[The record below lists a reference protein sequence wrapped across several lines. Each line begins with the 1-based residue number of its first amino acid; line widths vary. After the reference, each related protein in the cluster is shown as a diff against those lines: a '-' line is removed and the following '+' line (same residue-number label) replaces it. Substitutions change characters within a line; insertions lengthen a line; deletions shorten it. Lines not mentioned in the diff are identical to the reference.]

1 MPCGSRQDSY
11 CFMHGAYEQG
21 LSWRTY
27 CNVLAAVHLTLGVDI
42 PTHHTS
48 VGARLKITMGNH
60 SHGRTPGWL
69 GSRGIPAGRKYGGAV
84 GGRRAGE
91 GPGRTAGRA
100 NRREDG
106 GTGWWSADGKLITA
120 MEREL
125 EPERS
130 SQYHMNLVK
139 SRRPNLEATAGGPT
153 NVTASDEQRTVT
165 YGDNAE
171 RYAADGS

>member
-1 MPCGSRQDSY
+1 MLVRWANAGD
-11 CFMHGAYEQG
+11 
-21 LSWRTY
+21 
-27 CNVLAAVHLTLGVDI
+27 DI
-42 PTHHTS
+42 EPTERAPTER
-48 VGARLKITMGNH
+48 AR
-60 SHGRTPGWL
+60 
-69 GSRGIPAGRKYGGAV
+69 A
-84 GGRRAGE
+84 
-91 GPGRTAGRA
+91 TATREGRA

-130 SQYHMNLVK
+130 SQYRMNLVK

-153 NVTASDEQRTVT
+153 NVIASDEHRTVT